1 MGFWVWPGSA
11 RNCRTAVSQRLS
23 LLAGP
28 SECGHHP
35 NTLYIWA
42 LRAIFDNLVSLL
54 IVSSSPFLRSMAN
67 PASRAWRR
75 TTEAFAGPWDKGC
88 LGKWVIWFGMGIL
101 LSGLP
106 LAQAQPSALAPVK
119 IWVGAPAGGTTDTM
133 ARAMSQ
139 ALSEQLGR
147 PVVVENRPGAG
158 GNLAAETVARSQPDG
173 LNLLMSFTSHTINAS
188 LYPQLPFDP
197 VRDFTPLTM
206 VSTSPSILVAHPALK
221 ANSLAELLAL
231 ARSQPGKLNFA
242 IGGLGSSLHLA
253 GDAFK
258 MKGQVFI
265 VNIPYRG
272 TAPAIADVLAGQVE
286 LMFANIGNA
295 QAHIKAGR
303 LKALGVTSPSR
314 LPLFP
319 DVPAIAEALPGFESS
334 AWFGLFG
341 PARMDPALTQK
352 ISQAAR
358 LALLVPAVRRRIEAE
373 GAQVVGNSAAEFERF
388 VAQDV
393 LRWRDVVRYA
403 GAKPE

>member
-1 MGFWVWPGSA
+1 MLRGCQWAGA
-11 RNCRTAVSQRLS
+11 RLS
-23 LLAGP
+23 PSGQYRPQSKACAVKIEATAGQSKPLGLTQAGPLHMHRTVLTISACAAQAAKRARHVLRRVWVRARSTRSWVALILAVGSVLAGA
-28 SECGHHP
+28 GA
-35 NTLYIWA
+35 WA
-42 LRAIFDNLVSLL
+42 QST
-54 IVSSSPFLRSMAN
+54 
-67 PASRAWRR
+67 AS
-75 TTEAFAGPWDKGC
+75 
-88 LGKWVIWFGMGIL
+88 
-101 LSGLP
+101 
-106 LAQAQPSALAPVK
+106 APVK

-133 ARAMSQ
+133 ARTISQ
-139 ALSEQLGR
+139 ALAEQWGR

-158 GNLAAETVARSQPDG
+158 GNLAAETVARSPADG

-188 LYPQLPFDP
+188 LYPQWPIDP

-206 VSTSPSILVAHPALK
+206 VSTSPSILVAHPSLK
-221 ANSLAELLAL
+221 ANNLIELLAL
-231 ARSQPGKLNFA
+231 ARAQPGKLNFA

-295 QAHIKAGR
+295 QAHLKAGR
-303 LKALGVTSPSR
+303 LKALGVTSATR
-314 LPLFP
+314 LPAFP
-319 DVPAIAEALPGFESS
+319 DVPAIAEVLPGFESS

-341 PARMDPALTQK
+341 PAHMDKALAQK

-358 LALLVPAVRRRIEAE
+358 QALGVPAVRRRIEAE
-373 GAQVVGNSAAEFERF
+373 GAQVVGSSAADFERF